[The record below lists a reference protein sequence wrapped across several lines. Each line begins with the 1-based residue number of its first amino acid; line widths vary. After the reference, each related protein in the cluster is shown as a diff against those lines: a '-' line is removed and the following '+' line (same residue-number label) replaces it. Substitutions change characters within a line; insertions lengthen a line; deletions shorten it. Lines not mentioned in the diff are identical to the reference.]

1 MALPRHLR
9 QATEPSRGR
18 VFSPADPE
26 MTDPSPNPSRK
37 RLLIGGLVVLGI
49 VMLGVAGW
57 RMFAGDGPTATG
69 PRGGGWRPDRDKPVP
84 VRVVTAVREPLAL
97 HIKALGTVTPL
108 KTVTVRSRVDGELMS
123 VAFREGQYVKQGDL
137 LAQIDPRPYRVLLSQ
152 TEGRQQQNLAELAN
166 TEGELQRFRDL
177 QAKGYVSAQELNNQE
192 ALVRQ
197 FQARRQSDQAA
208 VDEARLQLAYTRIT
222 APISGRVGLRNVD
235 PGNLVRAGD
244 AAGIVTITQ
253 MQPISVLFTISETD
267 LPAVRAATAGVPA
280 LPVEAW
286 GRDEST
292 RLATGRLVSMD
303 NQIDTATGTLRLRA
317 EFANEDE
324 SLFPNQFVNVR
335 LRVGNAPAIVI
346 PNAAVQFGA
355 KGNFVY
361 VIDGESKARMRALK
375 LGATEGEHVA
385 VVEGLQ
391 PEERVVLEGLDR
403 LNDGREVTVVADTP
417 EPAVAAQ

>member
-1 MALPRHLR
+1 
-9 QATEPSRGR
+9 
-18 VFSPADPE
+18 
-26 MTDPSPNPSRK
+26 MTDPSPTPSRK
-37 RLLIGGLVVLGI
+37 RLLIGGLIVLGLVVLGI
-49 VMLGVAGW
+49 VAW
-57 RMFAGDGPTATG
+57 RLLAGDGPTATG

-84 VRVVTAVREPLAL
+84 VRVVAAVNEPLAL
-97 HIKALGTVTPL
+97 YIKALGTVTPL

-137 LAQIDPRPYRVLLSQ
+137 LAEIDPRPFRVLLAQ
-152 TEGRQQQNLAELAN
+152 AEGRQQQNLAELAN

-177 QAKGYVSAQELNNQE
+177 QSKGYVSAQELSNQE

-208 VDEARLQLAYTRIT
+208 VDEARLQLAYTRVT

-253 MQPISVLFTISETD
+253 MQPISVLFTIAETD
-267 LPAVRAATAGVPA
+267 LPAVRAAVASEPA

-286 GRDEST
+286 GRDERT
-292 RLATGRLVSMD
+292 RLAVGRLLSMD

-317 EFANEDE
+317 EFANQDE
-324 SLFPNQFVNVR
+324 SLFPNQFVNIR
-335 LRVGNAPAIVI
+335 LRVGNEPAIVI

-355 KGNFVY
+355 QGNFVY
-361 VIDGESKARMRALK
+361 VVNDESKATMRAVK
-375 LGATEGEHVA
+375 LGATEGEQVA
-385 VVEGLQ
+385 VVEGLE
-391 PEERVVLEGLDR
+391 PNERVVLEGLDR
-403 LNDGREVTVVADTP
+403 LREGREVTVVDGSAAGGGAP
-417 EPAVAAQ
+417 EPPAVAK